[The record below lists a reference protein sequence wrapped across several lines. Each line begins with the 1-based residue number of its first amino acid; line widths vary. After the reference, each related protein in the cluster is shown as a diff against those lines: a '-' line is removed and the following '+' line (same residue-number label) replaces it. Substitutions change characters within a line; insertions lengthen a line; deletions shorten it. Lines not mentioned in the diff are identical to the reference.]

1 MVAAILAAAK
11 PVTSSLKVKVAVK
24 APPVAEPV
32 MSDVM
37 VTDGA
42 VPSKLVVNC
51 VAAVL
56 LLPAVSCAA
65 LAGTSTVTVPSL
77 LGVIVAV

>member
-1 MVAAILAAAK
+1 MV
-11 PVTSSLKVKVAVK
+11 VAPDK
-24 APPVAEPV
+24 L
-32 MSDVM
+32 DVIA
-37 VTDGA
+37 TDGA
-42 VPSKLVVNC
+42 VPSNEVLNC

-56 LLPAVSCAA
+56 LLPAASCAA